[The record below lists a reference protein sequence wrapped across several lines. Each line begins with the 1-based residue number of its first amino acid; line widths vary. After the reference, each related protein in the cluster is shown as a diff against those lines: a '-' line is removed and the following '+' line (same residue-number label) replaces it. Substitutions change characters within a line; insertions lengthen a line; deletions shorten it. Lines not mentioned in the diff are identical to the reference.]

1 VNAVMNYDFRRWY
14 ARKQNVVV
22 ENRDWTAGV
31 SGWLGKLGETRK
43 GDEMQANT
51 AFAGTADA
59 VTPATLQQCATP
71 VEKYTDEQVRQFV
84 IALEDPFDPS
94 EIKWRVTNTTSD
106 RRRGQV
112 IAYADPR
119 AYTDRLNA
127 LFTVRGWTREYT
139 VQVIQNFERKERG
152 NGDGIISGKI
162 VVTCRV
168 TIDGMGSHSGLG
180 EEWADNENAGTSAEA
195 QAFKRAC
202 SCFGLGRYLYDLDGN
217 WVDLDE
223 RKQPLSKPRLP
234 DWALPRRKP
243 AATGNQNGHKHTNGS
258 GHLKPQ
264 TLSAQALADLRT
276 KVKSLCGQVGFGLAR
291 SVASS
296 IASMENPDE
305 IQDAEMLS
313 AVSSKLE
320 DTLRGVGRLRT
331 ATGVVGQ
338 AAFSQLCREMNLAG
352 DCLDDIPDRRTLR
365 LLIEALER
373 KAGATALQQNGNGHG
388 EQAASRTSLGH
399 GNELGVARANL
410 VREAQR
416 VGKLRNMKVS
426 DVIDRA
432 AKGAFRFG
440 ELRRITAD
448 SLPAVTAATDV
459 LRQVTQ

>member
-1 VNAVMNYDFRRWY
+1 
-14 ARKQNVVV
+14 
-22 ENRDWTAGV
+22 
-31 SGWLGKLGETRK
+31 
-43 GDEMQANT
+43 MQGNT

-59 VTPATLQQCATP
+59 AAPATVQPCATA

-84 IALEDPFDPS
+84 VALENPFDPR

-127 LFTVRGWTREYT
+127 LFTFRGWTREYT

-168 TIDGMGSHSGLG
+168 TIDGIGSHSGLG

-202 SCFGLGRYLYDLDGN
+202 SCFGLGRYLYDLGGN

-223 RKQPLSKPRLP
+223 RKQPLSRPRLP
-234 DWALPRRKP
+234 DWALPMRKP
-243 AATGNQNGHKHTNGS
+243 VSTGHQNEHNHSNGNGHP
-258 GHLKPQ
+258 KPQ

-276 KVKSLCGQVGFGLAR
+276 KVKSLCEQVGFGLAR
-291 SVASS
+291 SAARS

-305 IQDAEMLS
+305 IQDAGMLS
-313 AVSSKLE
+313 AVSMKLE
-320 DTLRGVGRLRT
+320 DTLRGVERLRA
-331 ATGVVGQ
+331 ATDVVGQ
-338 AAFSQLCREMNLAG
+338 TTFSQVCREMNLAG

-365 LLIEALER
+365 QLIEALEG
-373 KAGATALQQNGNGHG
+373 KAGAAPLQQNGNGHG
-388 EQAASRTSLGH
+388 GASANRTSVGR
-399 GNELGVARANL
+399 GNELGVARADL

-440 ELRRITAD
+440 ELRRMTAD
-448 SLPAVTAATDV
+448 SLPAVTAATEV